1 MTLSTVRKRH
11 VLLCTV
17 AKFGSPCGDHRKAT
31 RRIEM
36 RNLFSCRINDG
47 PSIKIDSNLLMLM
60 LTTSTSEGRFCWE
73 ILVYLQRGIC
83 SVDLL
88 RYDLNIGAL
97 RKTKMLNLSVLRMGE
112 QLSGSP
118 TAVEHSIVPTILVG
132 RDVYMYIQLLVHIS

>member
-88 RYDLNIGAL
+88 QYDLNIGSGQGSDAL
-97 RKTKMLNLSVLRMGE
+97 RKTKMLKPSVLRMGE
-112 QLSGSP
+112 QLSRSP
-118 TAVEHSIVPTILVG
+118 TAVEHSIVLS
-132 RDVYMYIQLLVHIS
+132 L

>member
-1 MTLSTVRKRH
+1 MCSCALLLNLAAMRQSQGDTADRDARYVQLSY
-11 VLLCTV
+11 
-17 AKFGSPCGDHRKAT
+17 
-31 RRIEM
+31 
-36 RNLFSCRINDG
+36 NDG
-47 PSIKIDSNLLMLM
+47 RSWVDSNLSV
-60 LTTSTSEGRFCWE
+60 LTLTRSTSEGRFCWE

-97 RKTKMLNLSVLRMGE
+97 RKTKMLNLGVLRMGE

-118 TAVEHSIVPTILVG
+118 TAVEHSIVLTILVD